1 MEHKVYESLIYVTA
15 RNSDGGYGFNVPV
28 RLMYQ
33 TRDPFAMSL
42 VFVGVNEEN
51 DGDEFVEWTFARDLL
66 ASGVVSSQLIG
77 VGDIKVR
84 RDDDLLVIEMH
95 NGEEGVTLTTPRR
108 PVMRFLHEIYRA
120 VPEGYEMNLV
130 SVDDFIRSCHA

>member
-1 MEHKVYESLIYVTA
+1 MEHKVYESLVYMSG
-15 RNSDGGYGFNVPV
+15 RNDDGGHSDKIPV
-28 RLMYQ
+28 RLMYR

-51 DGDEFVEWTFARDLL
+51 DEFIEWTFARDLL
-66 ASGVVSSQLIG
+66 ASGVVSSQPVG
-77 VGDIKVR
+77 VGDVKVWR
-84 RDDDLLVIEMH
+84 HDELLVIEMF
-95 NGEEGVTLTTPRR
+95 NGEESVMLTTPRR

-130 SVDDFIRSCHA
+130 DVDDFIASCRNA